1 MDITNSDIGG
11 RIREIREIKGYT
23 REKLAEYAEI
33 SANFLWEIE
42 SGRKS
47 IGVLNLAKLA
57 LALDVSTDYLIFGT
71 QQSRANETVNAVLS
85 ALPDELKGNFEK
97 MVEVFTDTVRKCKV
111 ENCSDGGD
119 DEQQTS

>member
-23 REKLAEYAEI
+23 REQLAEYAEI

-47 IGVLNLAKLA
+47 VKVQNLAKLA
-57 LALDVSTDYLIFGT
+57 LALNVSTDYLIFG
-71 QQSRANETVNAVLS
+71 SRQNKPSEIVSEVLS
-85 ALPDELKGNFEK
+85 ALPDNLKGNFEK
-97 MVEVFTDTVRKCKV
+97 MVELFIDTVRSCRV
-111 ENCSDGGD
+111 NEPAVDSDED
-119 DEQQTS
+119 KQA